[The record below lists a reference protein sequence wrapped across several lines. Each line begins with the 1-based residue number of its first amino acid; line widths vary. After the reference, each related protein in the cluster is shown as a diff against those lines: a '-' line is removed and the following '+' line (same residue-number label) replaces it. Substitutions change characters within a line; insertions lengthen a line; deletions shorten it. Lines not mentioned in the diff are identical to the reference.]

1 MLVPVRVD
9 FLLLQI
15 YICCGHKK
23 RGEAM
28 PSKKMGRPPSDKPKS
43 ELIRVRAD
51 QEILSK
57 LDACTEKLKTT
68 RSDVIRRGIEKVY
81 DELQK

>member
-1 MLVPVRVD
+1 MPVWID

-15 YICCGHKK
+15 YIYCGHKK
-23 RGEAM
+23 RGEEM

-57 LDACTEKLKTT
+57 LNACTEKLKTT
-68 RSDVIRRGIEKVY
+68 RSDVIRKGIEKVY